1 MIWKQSRQLI
11 LVLLSFLM
19 VIFLSGTA
27 GAQKYENNN
36 DLVRFG
42 GDLTVSQKQVVKDAT
57 AIWGSVTVLPEARV
71 TGDAVAIGGDV
82 VLKKG
87 ASVNGDVVALGG
99 EVIRAAGTQ
108 IGGDI
113 VTGSQEVKNTIYLFR
128 RWGIQGVL
136 ARIYLFSAGFHLLA
150 ILAIAV
156 LGVLLLLLIPNLLPT
171 IASTINQTPLKSGAW
186 GLGGAIALILLS
198 VLISGSILGML
209 ILPVVH
215 LAVFIA
221 GFLGTASMGLLIG
234 QKTLTTPDRKPIP
247 QFLVGS
253 LILALIGLIPLMGGL
268 FLLVVNIFGFGG
280 ILASL
285 LEPKRQQWLRRKSL
299 PNNNVR
305 GGVNE

>member
-11 LVLLSFLM
+11 LILLSFLM

-27 GAQKYENNN
+27 LGQKYENNT

-42 GDLTVSQKQVVKDAT
+42 GDLTVPQKQVVKDVT
-57 AIWGSVTVLPEARV
+57 AIWGSVTVLPEAQV

-87 ASVNGDVVALGG
+87 ASVDGDAVALGG

-128 RWGIQGVL
+128 RWGIQGIL

-150 ILAIAV
+150 MLAIAI
-156 LGVLLLLLIPNLLPT
+156 LGILLLLLTPNLLPT
-171 IASTINQTPLKSGAW
+171 IASTIDRTPLKSGAW

-198 VLISGSILGML
+198 ILISGSILGML
-209 ILPVVH
+209 VLPIVN
-215 LAVFIA
+215 LAAFIA

-234 QKTLTTPDRKPIP
+234 QKTLTAPDRKPIP
-247 QFLVGS
+247 QFLLGS
-253 LILALIGLIPLMGGL
+253 LILALIGLIPLISGL
-268 FLLVVNIFGFGG
+268 FLLVVNILGFGAV
-280 ILASL
+280 LASQ
-285 LEPKRQQWLRRKSL
+285 LEMKRQQWFRRKSF
-299 PNNNVR
+299 PNADV
-305 GGVNE
+305 GG

>member
-1 MIWKQSRQLI
+1 MFWKQSRKLI
-11 LVLLSFLM
+11 LVLLSFLI

-27 GAQKYENNN
+27 LAQRSENNN

-42 GDLTVSQKQVVKDAT
+42 GDLTVPQKQVIKDAT
-57 AIWGSVTVLPEARV
+57 AIWGSVTILPEAQV

-87 ASVNGDVVALGG
+87 ASVDGDAVALGG

-150 ILAIAV
+150 MLAIAI

-186 GLGGAIALILLS
+186 GLGGAIAWILLS

-209 ILPVVH
+209 VLPVVN
-215 LAVFIA
+215 LAAFIA
-221 GFLGTASMGLLIG
+221 GFLGTACMGLLIG
-234 QKTLTTPDRKPIP
+234 QKTLTAPDRKPIP

-253 LILALIGLIPLMGGL
+253 LILALIGLIPLIGGL
-268 FLLVVNIFGFGG
+268 LLLIVNIVGFGG
-280 ILASL
+280 VLASQ
-285 LEPKRQQWLRRKSL
+285 LEIKRQQWFRRKSF
-299 PNNNVR
+299 PNADV
-305 GGVNE
+305 GG

>member
-1 MIWKQSRQLI
+1 MIWKQSRQLS
-11 LVLLSFLM
+11 LVLLTFLI
-19 VIFLSGTA
+19 VIFLSGNA
-27 GAQKYENNN
+27 LAQRYQNNT

-57 AIWGSVTVLPEARV
+57 AIWGSVTILPSARV

-87 ASVNGDVVALGG
+87 ASVDGDAVALGG

-113 VTGSQEVKNTIYLFR
+113 VTGSQEVRDTIYVFK

-150 ILAIAV
+150 MLAIAV

-171 IASTINQTPLKSGAW
+171 IASMINQTPLKSGAW

-198 VLISGSILGML
+198 ITGS
-209 ILPVVH
+209 
-215 LAVFIA
+215 
-221 GFLGTASMGLLIG
+221 
-234 QKTLTTPDRKPIP
+234 
-247 QFLVGS
+247 
-253 LILALIGLIPLMGGL
+253 
-268 FLLVVNIFGFGG
+268 
-280 ILASL
+280 
-285 LEPKRQQWLRRKSL
+285 RQAKSA
-299 PNNNVR
+299 R
-305 GGVNE
+305 